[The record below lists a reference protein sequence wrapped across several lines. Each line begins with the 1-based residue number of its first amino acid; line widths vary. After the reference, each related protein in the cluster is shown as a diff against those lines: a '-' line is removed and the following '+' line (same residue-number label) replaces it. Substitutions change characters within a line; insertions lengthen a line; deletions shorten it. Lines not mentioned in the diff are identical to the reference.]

1 MKKTIIAMT
10 IALLLTAPAVFA
22 IDTTSVDITTISTS
36 HGLAL
41 GDISS
46 VQTWDNGNVTASII
60 DKGNAVSGWANG
72 FAQTFVV
79 GHGLTSAES
88 GVATALHETLSA
100 TEVLGQ
106 GVTEQYAKVNVPG
119 STSVN
124 GQTYFYG
131 RIDPVR
137 IAGTGEAYGS
147 DYARAMLQSLGGA
160 DANVWLKIALE
171 YNHR

>member
-1 MKKTIIAMT
+1 MKKTIIATT
-10 IALLLTAPAVFA
+10 IALLLTTPAIFA
-22 IDTTSVDITTISTS
+22 IDTTSVDITAISAS
-36 HGLAL
+36 SGIAF

-46 VQTWDNGNVTASII
+46 VQTWNNGKVIASIV

-72 FAQTFVV
+72 FAQTFVM

-88 GVATALHETLSA
+88 GVAVALHETLNA
-100 TEVLGQ
+100 KEVLGQ

-119 STSVN
+119 STSIN

-137 IAGTGEAYGS
+137 IAGTAEAYGS
-147 DYARAMLQSLGGA
+147 DYARAVLQSLGDA
-160 DANVWLKIALE
+160 NANVWLKMALE